1 MRITHYFDFCAT
13 YSTTIFN
20 TYRPR
25 YDRINPNASYRV
37 GAYNESIKKQNN
49 RILKA
54 LNLPNGIICITQ
66 SASHSAKIV
75 SDLFN
80 GQILCKDSAHDSIYE
95 LQKPYDSR
103 FQKFCRVY
111 TPINNVTGSLELY
124 EGETKHKDEYIA
136 YDITSAIGR
145 WYMNDAFW
153 NGVDIAWMSG
163 HKIGTEVGIGML
175 WLSDRVCDS
184 FGFGVNPKNNWGVFH
199 GTVNYYQYLTLACAV
214 EYANEYQRYCCFTAD
229 LCTILNEKK
238 IKYEL
243 IGMPMVGSIG
253 CFRFVGING
262 EMLADMLADDE
273 IYISKAQ
280 SACAYSNKGNRVLEY
295 FGCKNYDECV
305 RISSDQFQ
313 TDDLANHNN
322 AQFLADAIEEK
333 IKIIKGE

>member
-13 YSTTIFN
+13 YDTTVFHVN
-20 TYRPR
+20 CPGSERV
-25 YDRINPNASYRV
+25 NPNASYCV
-37 GAYNESIKKQNN
+37 GKYNKQITKQNE

-54 LNLPNGIICITQ
+54 LNLPNGIICVTQ

-75 SDLFN
+75 ADLFG
-80 GQILCKDSAHDSIYE
+80 GQILCKDSAHDSVYE

-103 FQKFCRVY
+103 FQRFCRVF
-111 TPINNVTGSLELY
+111 TPINNVTGSLELF
-124 EGETKHKDEYIA
+124 EGTKSKDEFIA
-136 YDITSAIGR
+136 YDITSTIGR
-145 WYMNDAFW
+145 WYMDDTFW

-163 HKIGTEVGIGML
+163 HKIGTDIGIGML

-184 FGFGVNPKNNWGVFH
+184 FGFGINPKNNWGVFH
-199 GTVNYYQYLTLACAV
+199 GTVNYYQYLALACAV
-214 EYANEYQRYCCFTAD
+214 EYANGYQRYCCFTAD

-238 IKYEL
+238 IEYEL
-243 IGMPMVGSIG
+243 IGTPMVGSIG

-295 FGCKNYDECV
+295 FGCENYNECV
-305 RISSDQFQ
+305 RISSDLFQ
-313 TDDLANHNN
+313 TGDLTNHNN